1 MLTRFYSRAEEMIQN
16 TGDRVTSARVR
27 VLGILLAEK
36 QAITHHEIE
45 ERLSNAQKLD
55 RVTLY
60 RVLEWFNKKNL
71 VHKVVSGD
79 RKWRFRANAGVHS
92 HQHAHFKCSRCTKV
106 ICLDNLKAEYR
117 RHLPTGYRTQEVELT
132 VKGLCVECA

>member
-45 ERLSNAQKLD
+45 ERVSDDHPLD

-60 RVLEWFNKKNL
+60 RILEWLSKRDL
-71 VHKVVSGD
+71 
-79 RKWRFRANAGVHS
+79 
-92 HQHAHFKCSRCTKV
+92 CSC
-106 ICLDNLKAEYR
+106 
-117 RHLPTGYRTQEVELT
+117 YRT
-132 VKGLCVECA
+132 AM